1 MFEGRKLLIAT
12 KHKKDIVLSPILFEK
27 LKIKAF
33 VIKDFDTDV
42 FGTFTGDKKRLD
54 DPIKTLRLKAERAF
68 EMTNIDLIISSEGSF
83 GNHPSFFY
91 TLSNQEI
98 LMLKDFKYNLEII
111 ASTITFETN
120 YKTAEISS
128 EQELIQFAQNVHFP
142 SHGVILRKSKDE
154 FNEIYKGINSWK
166 ELDESFQFLRK
177 KYNRMYIET
186 DMRANYNPTRMK
198 QIERTGFKLIE
209 NIKSCCPK
217 CNTPGFSITNVCYGL
232 PCKACNSATD
242 SILSV
247 SYTCQKCQFTYTKHP
262 EGKPFEDPM
271 YCNTCNP

>member
-1 MFEGRKLLIAT
+1 MFEGRELLIAT
-12 KHKKDIVLSPILFEK
+12 KHKKDIVLSPILLEN
-27 LKIKAF
+27 LNVRAF
-33 VIKDFDTDV
+33 AIDEIDTDI

-54 DPIKTLRLKAERAF
+54 NPIKTLRLKAEHAF
-68 EMTNIDLIISSEGSF
+68 EMTNIDLIMSSEGSF

-91 TLSNQEI
+91 TFANQEI
-98 LMLKDFKYNLEII
+98 LMLKDFKNNLEIV
-111 ASTITFETN
+111 AKTISSETN
-120 YKTAEISS
+120 YKTAEISD
-128 EQELIQFAQNVHFP
+128 EHELIQFAQKIQFP

-154 FNEIYKGINSWK
+154 YNEIHKGINSWK
-166 ELDESFQFLRK
+166 ELYETFQFLRK
-177 KYNRMYIET
+177 KHNCIFIET

-198 QIERTGFKLIE
+198 QIERTGYKLIE

-217 CNTPGFSITNVCYGL
+217 CNTPGFSVTDVCYGL

-247 SYTCQKCQFTYTKHP
+247 SYTCQKCQFTSTKHP
-262 EGKPFEDPM
+262 YEKPFEDPM